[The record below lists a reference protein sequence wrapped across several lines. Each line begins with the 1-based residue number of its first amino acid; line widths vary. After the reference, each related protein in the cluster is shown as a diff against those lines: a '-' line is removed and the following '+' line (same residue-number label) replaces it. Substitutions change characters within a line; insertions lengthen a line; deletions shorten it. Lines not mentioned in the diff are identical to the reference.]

1 MIRARL
7 HSCISAVLC
16 AAAVLSCKGPE
27 ADPVPPPI
35 HDTTCDFVLTHD
47 LASAGWT
54 KAQTDGSVLLWEDG
68 EEIGIN
74 GVRYRI
80 EVSGSKA
87 MVRDVKSDKSYSCV
101 YPVPEDYGH
110 TEYVPSFSA
119 GQEYVYSDGVQKLT
133 VPMSCTCDG
142 SSGSICMHPDA
153 SILDVAVSNTD
164 FDPLEVSGLTVVVR
178 GSESGIS
185 TLTVPEGAALL
196 GPGDSRH
203 FWIVTSP
210 FAGNG
215 LDIKVEAST
224 AATGTR
230 YIYSY
235 SDQRIL
241 SLPES
246 RLGSLSVEFVKSEL
260 NPPGRKGGRIS
271 ELIPGGTF
279 LRVVQSKTLTASQ
292 VADALVSLAPGLEL
306 MKPLVTLVV
315 GKSMTVTTIA
325 YATDSPEG
333 GTVEAS
339 GVICYPAGLQT
350 YDHILSI
357 QHGTCNIDEA
367 PSLKDFTPELAPAVN
382 ENAVV
387 VMADYLG
394 YGLSETP
401 DLQHPYMHSHY
412 TATACADMLEAA
424 ESYLDANAISLK
436 LTRKGDGLKLIGY
449 SQGGAATISTLQ
461 ELQSRGMAD
470 RVTGVWAGG
479 GPYDLDAFF
488 HVITDNPETP
498 YYNSGFIPYLIR
510 GLSYADHL
518 SLSNSRVYAP
528 ELLEMDPETIFS
540 TTQVKSWHHVLGH
553 DVRKILHADFFASPS
568 FNGNPDVLA
577 LMASLNANSVINGPV
592 PADVSKVHLYHSPTD
607 NIVPYECSVNAS
619 AVWGCDLTDLEV
631 KDDHL
636 MAGAEFLLRYM
647 RLWDLLGPFIK

>member
-1 MIRARL
+1 MTRARL
-7 HSCISAVLC
+7 HSCLSAVLC
-16 AAAVLSCKGPE
+16 AAAVFSCKGPE

-35 HDTTCDFVLTHD
+35 QDATSDFVLTHD
-47 LASAGWT
+47 LAGAGWT
-54 KAQTDGSVLLWEDG
+54 KAVTDGSVLLWEDG

-80 EVSGSKA
+80 EVSGSEA

-110 TEYVPSFSA
+110 TEYVPSLSA
-119 GQEYVYSDGVQKLT
+119 EQEYILSDGRQKIT
-133 VPMSCTCDG
+133 VPMSCTCDD
-142 SSGSICMHPDA
+142 SSGGICMHADA

-164 FDPLEVSGLTVVVR
+164 FDPLEISGLTVVVR
-178 GSESGIS
+178 GVESGIT
-185 TLTVPEGAALL
+185 TLSVPEGAALL
-196 GPGDSRH
+196 GPGDAGH
-203 FWIVTSP
+203 FWIVTAP

-215 LDIKVEAST
+215 LDIKVEASS
-224 AATGTR
+224 ADTGTR
-230 YIYSY
+230 YIYAY
-235 SDQRIL
+235 SDQRSL
-241 SLPES
+241 DLPEA
-246 RLGSLSVEFVKSEL
+246 RLGSLYVEFVKSEL

-279 LRVVQSKTLTASQ
+279 LRVVQSRTLTASE

-306 MKPLVTLVV
+306 MRPLVALVV

-350 YDHILSI
+350 YDHLLSI

-367 PSLKDFTPELAPAVN
+367 PSLRDFTPELAPAVN

-412 TATACADMLEAA
+412 TATACADMIEAA
-424 ESYLDANAISLK
+424 ESYLDANASSLK
-436 LTRKGDGLKLIGY
+436 LTRKGDGLKLMGY

-461 ELQSRGMAD
+461 ELQSRGVAD

-498 YYNSGFIPYLIR
+498 YPNSGFIPYLIR
-510 GLSYADHL
+510 GLTYADHL
-518 SLSNSRVYAP
+518 SLSNSRIYAP
-528 ELLEMDPETIFS
+528 ELLEMDPDVLFS
-540 TTQVKSWHHVLGH
+540 TTQVKSWHRVLGS
-553 DVRKILHADFFASPS
+553 DVRKILHADFFAGPS
-568 FNGNPDVLA
+568 FNGNPDVLS
-577 LMASLNANSVINGPV
+577 LMASLKANSVVNGPV

-607 NIVPYECSVNAS
+607 NIVPYECSLSAS
-619 AVWGCDLTDLEV
+619 AVWGCELTDLEV
-631 KDDHL
+631 KNDHL
-636 MAGAEFLLRYM
+636 MAGAEFMLRYM

>member
-164 FDPLEVSGLTVVVR
+164 FDPLEVFGLTVVVR

-528 ELLEMDPETIFS
+528 ELLEMDLETIFS